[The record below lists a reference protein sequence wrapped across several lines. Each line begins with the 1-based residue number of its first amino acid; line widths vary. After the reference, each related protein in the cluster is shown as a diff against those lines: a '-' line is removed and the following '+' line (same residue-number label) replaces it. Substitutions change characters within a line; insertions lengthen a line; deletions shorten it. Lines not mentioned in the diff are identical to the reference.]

1 MKLLNKCPVRTT
13 LDLVGGKW
21 KLLILFQLQE
31 KPLRFSELKRKIPEI
46 SEKMLIQELKSLEI
60 NELLTRKNYGI
71 VPPKVD
77 YRLSEKGKH
86 ALPLLDSF
94 TKFATAYDKTEND
107 QY

>member
-1 MKLLNKCPVRTT
+1 M
-13 LDLVGGKW
+13 VGGKW
-21 KLLILFQLQE
+21 KLLVLFQLYE

-60 NELLTRKNYGI
+60 NELVIRKNYGV

-86 ALPLLDSF
+86 ALPLLEAF
-94 TKFATAYDKTEND
+94 TKFATAYEEAEFA
-107 QY
+107 